1 MKIRGKKLWRDFWP
15 YLVLFLISLAL
26 IAPQILTQST
36 IIGSDALFHFNRFYD
51 AAKQI
56 QTGKF
61 SYFQTNFGFQQSG
74 RLINGMYGPLFAYAN
89 GLLLL
94 ITHSWFNYELSSSLI
109 LFMVGGCGMYRL
121 TQFLKSPRWIGIL
134 VTTMFMSCGWMPY
147 WTLGQNMMTWG
158 AALTPYA
165 LLIAIKMI
173 QEPDNAIH
181 VIPLSLIMAII
192 SQIHILSTLM
202 FVLLFIPFFLYSYI
216 HTTNKKKI
224 CFQLIKAIGITI
236 PLTANIWG
244 SFLVMYSENYIAS
257 PGAFKLSKNAL
268 MFAFLPGFRNYLNF
282 VLISILLFQIIW
294 IIVHWGKNKINS
306 FTTVIGL
313 LFMWVSSVL
322 FPWALLDK
330 LTPKLES
337 TLQFPVR
344 FDVIAYPLIF
354 AGLIMSLNQLN
365 LKKRWT
371 KNLMY
376 ASLFAGTLILASS
389 TIINVVHRSIIYQR
403 EGLNSWAKTRTIA
416 ENPHEIQ
423 WTTTSGNP
431 GNLLILVDKS
441 HPDYLPIPYPEGK
454 KLKRST
460 AYENQIIKP
469 YRFFYHKVTKNGK
482 LVLVWKT
489 SHSGK
494 QRIPI
499 ITYAETSLEL
509 NGRHIQRYEVS
520 DIGAPLLNIKKGMNQ
535 LSISFVTPKYFRLLL
550 IITLI
555 AWLIML
561 LWLIKIKH
569 TL

>member
-1 MKIRGKKLWRDFWP
+1 M
-15 YLVLFLISLAL
+15 
-26 IAPQILTQST
+26 
-36 IIGSDALFHFNRFYD
+36 
-51 AAKQI
+51 
-56 QTGKF
+56 
-61 SYFQTNFGFQQSG
+61 
-74 RLINGMYGPLFAYAN
+74 
-89 GLLLL
+89 
-94 ITHSWFNYELSSSLI
+94 
-109 LFMVGGCGMYRL
+109 
-121 TQFLKSPRWIGIL
+121 
-134 VTTMFMSCGWMPY
+134 
-147 WTLGQNMMTWG
+147 
-158 AALTPYA
+158 
-165 LLIAIKMI
+165 
-173 QEPDNAIH
+173 
-181 VIPLSLIMAII
+181 
-192 SQIHILSTLM
+192 
-202 FVLLFIPFFLYSYI
+202 
-216 HTTNKKKI
+216 
-224 CFQLIKAIGITI
+224 IKAIGITI

-469 YRFFYHKVTKNGK
+469 YRFF
-482 LVLVWKT
+482 
-489 SHSGK
+489 
-494 QRIPI
+494 
-499 ITYAETSLEL
+499 
-509 NGRHIQRYEVS
+509 
-520 DIGAPLLNIKKGMNQ
+520 
-535 LSISFVTPKYFRLLL
+535 LS
-550 IITLI
+550 
-555 AWLIML
+555 
-561 LWLIKIKH
+561 
-569 TL
+569 